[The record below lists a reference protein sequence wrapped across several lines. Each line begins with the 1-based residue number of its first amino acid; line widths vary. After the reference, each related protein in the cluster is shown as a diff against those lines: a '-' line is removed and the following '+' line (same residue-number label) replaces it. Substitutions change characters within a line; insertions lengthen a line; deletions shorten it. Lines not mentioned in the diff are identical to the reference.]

1 MKQLTCEM
9 CGSNDLL
16 KQDGVFVCQTC
27 GTKYSVEEAKK
38 MMVEGTV
45 EVAGTVKVDNTA
57 SIENYLKIAK
67 TAYSSQNQAEAE
79 NYANKVIEIAP
90 DNYEAWLIKGKAA
103 GWQSTLA
110 NPRFPECVSA
120 FSAALSNT
128 PDDQRDT
135 VIEEIKEEI
144 TNISCALISLRAE
157 RFIKWPDAEES
168 TGFISDI
175 TTILKTVTAFLVKGI
190 SISISDI
197 MSPAAEMINKSVINA
212 YKSTIYP
219 DYKSKEY
226 PYPNDRDFSKYIERL
241 DYCIQLV
248 EQSIK
253 LCDDDSES
261 DIQRYKNLID
271 LQEYAINAC
280 SYDWQHPTARLD
292 SSNASYWRKQGYDVD
307 IYNNRIYFV
316 KSVLTDSAKSHRR
329 SKISEYKSKISAIE
343 SEIDRKIKAEKKKKL
358 DEFWSKHSEE
368 HKALTQELKKAN
380 KKRDELTK
388 AQKGYSK
395 VKLLD
400 KHIAEITVIL
410 EEDRNPTS
418 QLKKSEKDFI
428 KNCELFWNNL
438 SSNDGYDAYLNKYP
452 ILKKAESLEETR
464 RSLENRVKN
473 IEYESGTVMPTG
485 ALVTLTLLSIFI
497 FVCGIMLSL
506 ENDSLLVLGILLITI
521 AFVLFCVIF
530 VQIKKLNDISKIKK
544 GLNNEVCEYNATIDI
559 MLAVPKFTEQL
570 SNDVSI
576 KIPQKLQVNSRIH
589 QATSQANNEKRAKV
603 RKKVLVITGIAIL
616 AITAI
621 CIGLNFAKSRSQE
634 KLREELSGQII
645 MRYEDDDSW
654 SSKYGNYDYR
664 YYTRFND
671 DGTVSFASDS
681 KWTWDDEDEW
691 KDPSEIYFYDSE
703 TYPYSIEGWYSK
715 AVIVVKV
722 NGGKQEKRYRLYKD
736 DNGEYRMTSRH

>member
-45 EVAGTVKVDNTA
+45 EVAGTVKIDNTA

-67 TAYSSQNQAEAE
+67 SAYSSQNQVEAE

-128 PDDQRDT
+128 PDDKRDS

-157 RFIKWPDAEES
+157 RFIKWPDADEA

-175 TTILKTVTAFLVKGI
+175 TTILKTVTDFLVKGI

-212 YKSTIYP
+212 YKNTIYP
-219 DYKSKEY
+219 DYKSNEY
-226 PYPNDRDFSKYIERL
+226 PYPNDRDFSKYIERI
-241 DYCIQLV
+241 DYCIKLV

-280 SYDWQHPTARLD
+280 SYDWQYPSVRLD
-292 SSNASYWRKQGYDVD
+292 SSNSGFWTSKGYIVD
-307 IYNNRIYFV
+307 IYNNRVYFV

-343 SEIDRKIKAEKKKKL
+343 AEIDRKIKAEKKKKY

-368 HKALTQELKKAN
+368 YKTLTQELSKA
-380 KKRDELTK
+380 KQKRDELTK
-388 AQKGYSK
+388 SQKGYST

-400 KHIAEITVIL
+400 KHISDITAIL
-410 EEDRNPTS
+410 EEERNPTS
-418 QLKKSEKDFI
+418 QLKKTEKVFI
-428 KNCELFWNNL
+428 KNCDAFWNEL
-438 SSNDGYDAYLNKYP
+438 ASNDEYNIYLDQNP
-452 ILKKAESLEETR
+452 ILKQTDSLAKKRETL
-464 RSLENRVKN
+464 LEKKRYIERLRNTKKPDGLLPASRVT
-473 IEYESGTVMPTG
+473 ILGVFLTITG
-485 ALVTLTLLSIFI
+485 AIISMDGTAF
-497 FVCGIMLSL
+497 F
-506 ENDSLLVLGILLITI
+506 LVLGILCTI
-521 AFVLFCVIF
+521 VGGIGTSIYMKQYADAKAIVRREEDTY
-530 VQIKKLNDISKIKK
+530 KKD
-544 GLNNEVCEYNATIDI
+544 VREYNATVEK
-559 MLAVPKFTEQL
+559 MHAVPKYTG
-570 SNDVSI
+570 NVSHNAEV
-576 KIPQKLQVNSRIH
+576 KIPLKI
-589 QATSQANNEKRAKV
+589 
-603 RKKVLVITGIAIL
+603 
-616 AITAI
+616 
-621 CIGLNFAKSRSQE
+621 
-634 KLREELSGQII
+634 
-645 MRYEDDDSW
+645 
-654 SSKYGNYDYR
+654 
-664 YYTRFND
+664 
-671 DGTVSFASDS
+671 
-681 KWTWDDEDEW
+681 DE
-691 KDPSEIYFYDSE
+691 
-703 TYPYSIEGWYSK
+703 
-715 AVIVVKV
+715 
-722 NGGKQEKRYRLYKD
+722 N
-736 DNGEYRMTSRH
+736 

>member
-45 EVAGTVKVDNTA
+45 EVAGTVKIDNTA
-57 SIENYLKIAK
+57 SIENYLKISK
-67 TAYSSQNQAEAE
+67 SAYSSQNQVEAE

-128 PDDQRDT
+128 PDDKRDS
-135 VIEEIKEEI
+135 VIEEIKKEI

-157 RFIKWPDAEES
+157 RFIKWPDADEA

-219 DYKSKEY
+219 DYKSNEY
-226 PYPNDRDFSKYIERL
+226 PYPNDRDFSKYIERI

-280 SYDWQHPTARLD
+280 SYDWLHPSVRLD
-292 SSNASYWRKQGYDVD
+292 SSNSGFWTSKGYIVD
-307 IYNNRIYFV
+307 IYNNRVYFV

-343 SEIDRKIKAEKKKKL
+343 AEIDRKIKAEKKKKY

-368 HKALTQELKKAN
+368 HKTLTQELSKA
-380 KKRDELTK
+380 KQKRDELTK
-388 AQKGYSK
+388 AQKGYGA

-400 KHIAEITVIL
+400 KHISDITAIL

-418 QLKKSEKDFI
+418 QLEKTEEDFI
-428 KNCELFWNNL
+428 KNCDAFWNEL
-438 SSNDGYDAYLNKYP
+438 SSNDEYDIYLDQNP
-452 ILKKAESLEETR
+452 ILKQADSLAKKRETL
-464 RSLENRVKN
+464 LEKKRY
-473 IEYESGTVMPTG
+473 IERLRNEQKPDALLTAS
-485 ALVTLTLLSIFI
+485 LVTILGV
-497 FVCGIMLSL
+497 FVTIIGAFLISM
-506 ENDSLLVLGILLITI
+506 DGTAFFLVLGILFTI
-521 AFVLFCVIF
+521 GGGIGTSIYMKQYVDAKAIVRIEEDTY
-530 VQIKKLNDISKIKK
+530 KKD
-544 GLNNEVCEYNATIDI
+544 VREYNATVEK
-559 MLAVPKFTEQL
+559 MHAVPKYTG
-570 SNDVSI
+570 NVSQNAEV
-576 KIPQKLQVNSRIH
+576 KIPLKI
-589 QATSQANNEKRAKV
+589 
-603 RKKVLVITGIAIL
+603 
-616 AITAI
+616 
-621 CIGLNFAKSRSQE
+621 
-634 KLREELSGQII
+634 
-645 MRYEDDDSW
+645 
-654 SSKYGNYDYR
+654 
-664 YYTRFND
+664 
-671 DGTVSFASDS
+671 
-681 KWTWDDEDEW
+681 DE
-691 KDPSEIYFYDSE
+691 
-703 TYPYSIEGWYSK
+703 
-715 AVIVVKV
+715 
-722 NGGKQEKRYRLYKD
+722 N
-736 DNGEYRMTSRH
+736 

>member
-38 MMVEGTV
+38 IMVEGTV
-45 EVAGTVKVDNTA
+45 EVAGTVKVDNTE

-67 TAYSSQNQAEAE
+67 SAYSSQNQVEAE

-110 NPRFPECVSA
+110 NPRFPECISA

-128 PDDQRDT
+128 PGDKRDA
-135 VIEEIKEEI
+135 VVEEIKEEI

-212 YKSTIYP
+212 YENTIYP

-226 PYPNDRDFSKYIERL
+226 PYPTDRDFSKYIERL

-280 SYDWQHPTARLD
+280 SYDWQHPSVRLD
-292 SSNASYWRKQGYDVD
+292 SSNSGLWTSKGYIVD
-307 IYNNRIYFV
+307 IYNNRVYFV

-343 SEIDRKIKAEKKKKL
+343 AEIDRKIKAKKKKKY

-368 HKALTQELKKAN
+368 YKTLTQELSKA
-380 KKRDELTK
+380 KQKRDELTK
-388 AQKGYSK
+388 AQKGYGT

-400 KHIAEITVIL
+400 KHISDITAIL

-418 QLKKSEKDFI
+418 QLKKAEKDFI
-428 KNCELFWNNL
+428 KNCEAFWNEL
-438 SSNDGYDAYLNKYP
+438 SSNDEYDIYLDQNP
-452 ILKKAESLEETR
+452 ILKQVDSLAKKRETLLEQKRRIAQSRNIQKPASLLPASICTALGVFITLIGISLISLDGTAAFLVIGLLFTIGCGIATGIYWKQYSDDIANVRSMEET
-464 RSLENRVKN
+464 
-473 IEYESGTVMPTG
+473 Y
-485 ALVTLTLLSIFI
+485 
-497 FVCGIMLSL
+497 
-506 ENDSLLVLGILLITI
+506 
-521 AFVLFCVIF
+521 
-530 VQIKKLNDISKIKK
+530 KKD
-544 GLNNEVCEYNATIDI
+544 VREYNATVEK
-559 MLAVPKFTEQL
+559 MNAVPKYTG
-570 SNDVSI
+570 NVSHNAEV
-576 KIPQKLQVNSRIH
+576 KIPLKI
-589 QATSQANNEKRAKV
+589 
-603 RKKVLVITGIAIL
+603 
-616 AITAI
+616 
-621 CIGLNFAKSRSQE
+621 
-634 KLREELSGQII
+634 
-645 MRYEDDDSW
+645 
-654 SSKYGNYDYR
+654 
-664 YYTRFND
+664 
-671 DGTVSFASDS
+671 
-681 KWTWDDEDEW
+681 DE
-691 KDPSEIYFYDSE
+691 
-703 TYPYSIEGWYSK
+703 
-715 AVIVVKV
+715 
-722 NGGKQEKRYRLYKD
+722 N
-736 DNGEYRMTSRH
+736 